1 MASILNVDKIRATG
15 STTDG
20 LTVDSSGRVLT
31 PARPSFFVYRE
42 TGDSSSQDYTSNTL
56 VNFDAEQHDIGNNFN
71 LSTDTF
77 TVPVSGVYQL
87 NWAVRM
93 QYTTTAAYIFS
104 PLYLNGAAHWG
115 NGLYMYAGMN
125 DPEGGNYHTASA
137 SQAVQLTANDT
148 VQVYIRV
155 NGDTSTR
162 INSAGT
168 FFSGF
173 LVG

>member
-1 MASILNVDKIRATG
+1 MTGIIKVDTIQNNG
-15 STTDG
+15 GTTG
-20 LTVDSSGRVLT
+20 LTIDSSGRVTT
-31 PARPSFFVYRE
+31 PARPSFFVYRK
-42 TGDSSSQDYTSNTL
+42 TGDASSLDYTSNTL
-56 VNFDAEQHDIGNNFN
+56 VNFDTKQHDIGNNFD

-93 QYTTTAAYIFS
+93 QYVTTAGYVFA
-104 PLYLNGAAHWG
+104 PLYLNGSPHWG
-115 NGLYMYAGMN
+115 NGLYMYAGLN
-125 DPEGGNYHTASA
+125 DPEGGEYVTPAS
-137 SQAVQLTANDT
+137 SQTVQLTANDT

-155 NGDTSTR
+155 NTDTSTR
-162 INSAGT
+162 VNSAGT